1 MRTRHLD
8 NPSVGKERQVPSRL
22 RGRLTSG
29 RQRVQYISAPK
40 RLWSLLINSV
50 GACGR
55 AFTAASYSTSR
66 SLLAGASPQAAGRS
80 LLTVMSPF
88 KYVVTCVI
96 QQKNGAGMNTAAT
109 CFWDTNKDG
118 YAKVM
123 WDNATM
129 HCIVTVYGICINIE
143 SNTDLD

>member
-1 MRTRHLD
+1 MADIMEDVDFSEEDVEQIVRGAIESTL
-8 NPSVGKERQVPSRL
+8 KEA
-22 RGRLTSG
+22 T
-29 RQRVQYISAPK
+29 YTPK
-40 RLWSLLINSV
+40 KVNDWINSV
-50 GACGR
+50 VDGCLKQLQ
-55 AFTAASYSTSR
+55 
-66 SLLAGASPQAAGRS
+66 LLQR
-80 LLTVMSPF
+80 PF

-143 SNTDLD
+143 SNTDLE